1 MAEKKKPNTSEEKDK
16 AQSNGKDQTAE
27 TLLEFPCRFPIK
39 ILCNPNKGIEELVME
54 ALHKHIEDNKSIDLS
69 VKESKNGKYISITA
83 IFTATSKEQLDT
95 LYRLFSSQED
105 VHMVL

>member
-1 MAEKKKPNTSEEKDK
+1 MTEDNKNHNGADNSSE
-16 AQSNGKDQTAE
+16 NGKENTTD

-39 ILCNPNKGIEELVME
+39 ILCNPNKGIEEFVMKT
-54 ALHKHIEDNKSIDLS
+54 LHDHVEDNKSIDLS

-83 IFTATSKEQLDT
+83 IFTATSKDQLDT
-95 LYRLFSSQED
+95 LYTLFSKKDD

>member
-1 MAEKKKPNTSEEKDK
+1 MTEDNKNHNG
-16 AQSNGKDQTAE
+16 NGKADEHAKDTSAD

-39 ILCNPNKGIEELVME
+39 ILCNPNKGIEEFVMKT
-54 ALHKHIEDNKSIDLS
+54 LHDHIEDNKSIDLS

-83 IFTATSKEQLDT
+83 IFTATSKDQLDT
-95 LYRLFSSQED
+95 LYRLFSKKDD

>member
-1 MAEKKKPNTSEEKDK
+1 MTDDTTNPNGKN
-16 AQSNGKDQTAE
+16 QNGKDKTTE

-39 ILCNPNKGIEELVME
+39 ILCNPNKGVEEFVME
-54 ALHKHIEDNKSIDLS
+54 KLHQYVEDNKSIDLS

-95 LYRLFSSQED
+95 LYNFFSKHDE